1 MQLQSA
7 RQALQST
14 TARLPAHAGI
24 DDLVTV
30 TLCLQSLRQQRN
42 PTLIRPKLVR
52 GTQAVAEHQDGTVGS
67 HRVLERDEQQ
77 SNAERPGASDS

>member
-1 MQLQSA
+1 MLLQGT
-7 RQALQST
+7 RQTLQTPATGLS
-14 TARLPAHAGI
+14 AHAGI

-42 PTLIRPKLVR
+42 PTLIRPNLVS
-52 GTQAVAEHQDGTVGS
+52 GTQAVAEHEDGTVGS